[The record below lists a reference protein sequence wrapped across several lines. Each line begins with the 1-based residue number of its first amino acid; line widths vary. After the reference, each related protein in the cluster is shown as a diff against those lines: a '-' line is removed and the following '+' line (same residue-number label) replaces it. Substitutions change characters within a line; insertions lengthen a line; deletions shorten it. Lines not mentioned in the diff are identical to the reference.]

1 MDDKARASRKA
12 FWRLM
17 PFLVLC
23 YFFAYLDRQNMAFAA
38 LGMNKDLGYN
48 SEIFGFGAGI
58 FFIGYFL
65 FEVPSNLILE
75 KVGARIWIARIMI
88 TWGIISLCM
97 IFQDVSWNSVMVPIA
112 APIAA
117 FYRGVLWLIGTPSN
131 FVDLTPNAAMLI
143 VLRFLLG
150 LAEAGFFP
158 GIILFLTYWFTA
170 KDRAKMIGFFMAA
183 IPLSSV
189 IGSPLS
195 SWILTGVDGAMG
207 LAGWKWLF
215 IIEAVPT
222 IILGVVVFGYLTDK
236 PEDAHWLEADERDA
250 LAASLATERANREAI
265 RHYSLG
271 QSLSNPRVLALSA
284 VYFGNVTCNYGL
296 SFFMPQILQRFGL
309 SVTEVGWLVT
319 IPYLIGAIAM
329 VFWGRHSDQTGER
342 VWHVAAPL
350 FLAGVSF
357 IAASYAGSLTLALIA
372 LSFAAIGI
380 FSSLPTFW
388 TLPTGFLTGAAAAGG
403 IALINSLGNLG
414 GFVGP
419 SIFGHIKQVTGQDSY
434 SLLALALFPIIAG
447 LITVALGHDKVLEM
461 AGQRA
466 EPATAR

>member
-1 MDDKARASRKA
+1 MNDEAQSASRKA

-17 PFLVLC
+17 PFLILC
-23 YFFAYLDRQNMAFAA
+23 YFFAYLDRQNMSFAA

-65 FEVPSNLILE
+65 FEVPSNLILA
-75 KVGARIWIARIMI
+75 KVGARVWIARIMI
-88 TWGIISLCM
+88 TWGVISLCM
-97 IFQDVSWNSVMVPIA
+97 IFQDASWNAIMVPIA

-170 KDRAKMIGFFMAA
+170 KDRAKMVGIFMAA

-189 IGSPLS
+189 IGSPVS
-195 SWILTGVDGAMG
+195 SWILIHVDGLMG

-222 IILGVVVFGYLTDK
+222 VLLGVVVFFYLTDK
-236 PEDAHWLEADERDA
+236 PEDAHWLEPEERQA
-250 LAASLATERANREAI
+250 LAASLAAERSNREAM
-265 RHYSLG
+265 RHFSLG
-271 QSLSNPRVLALSA
+271 QALANPRVLALSA

-296 SFFMPQILQRFGL
+296 GFFMPQILQRFGL
-309 SVTEVGWLVT
+309 SVSEVGWLVP
-319 IPYLIGAIAM
+319 IPYIAGAIAM
-329 VFWGRHSDQTGER
+329 VLWGRHSDDTGER

-350 FLAGVSF
+350 ILAGVSF
-357 IAASYAGSLTLALIA
+357 VAAAYANSLVLALIA

-419 SIFGHIKQVTGQDSY
+419 SIFGHIKQVTGQDSFA
-434 SLLALALFPIIAG
+434 LLTLALFPIIAG
-447 LITVALGHDKVLEM
+447 VITVVLGHDKRLEM
-461 AGQRA
+461 AG
-466 EPATAR
+466 EPAIVR

>member
-1 MDDKARASRKA
+1 
-12 FWRLM
+12 
-17 PFLVLC
+17 
-23 YFFAYLDRQNMAFAA
+23 
-38 LGMNKDLGYN
+38 
-48 SEIFGFGAGI
+48 
-58 FFIGYFL
+58 
-65 FEVPSNLILE
+65 
-75 KVGARIWIARIMI
+75 
-88 TWGIISLCM
+88 
-97 IFQDVSWNSVMVPIA
+97 
-112 APIAA
+112 
-117 FYRGVLWLIGTPSN
+117 
-131 FVDLTPNAAMLI
+131 MLI

-170 KDRAKMIGFFMAA
+170 KDRAKMVGFFMAA

-329 VFWGRHSDQTGER
+329 VFWGRHSDHTGER

-434 SLLALALFPIIAG
+434 SLLALALFPIIAA